1 MKMDNVLL
9 LKQLMRREHLS
20 EIRSI
25 ANFVID
31 TTLLKPKEL
40 KHRIAKFY
48 LDDNFETFTINV
60 TSFGFKHGIQMD
72 ADLVFDVRFLPN
84 PYYVEELRPL
94 TGLDDLVYN
103 YVMKWKETE
112 IFFDKLTDL
121 LKYMIPGYKRRKSQ
135 LVIAIGCTGGQ
146 HRSVALAKRLG
157 EYLDEVLITMSMCI
171 TEMLILKV
179 ERKMK
184 QMKVVLIGG
193 GTGLSVLA
201 RGLREFPIDITAIV
215 TVADNGGSTG
225 KIRDVMDIPAPGDI
239 RNVIA
244 ALSDSESTLT
254 QLFQY
259 RFDENKVDGHS
270 LGNLVIAGMTS
281 ITNDFGHAIKE
292 LSKVL
297 NIKGQVIP
305 STNTSVQL
313 NAVMEDGEIVRGET
327 NIPKTN
333 KK

>member
-1 MKMDNVLL
+1 MKNSENEIVKSELLVVTGMSGAGKSLVIRSLEDMGFFCVDNLPPVLL
-9 LKQLMRREHLS
+9 PKFVELMEQGNPSLQKVAIAIDLRGKELFKSLIKEIDIIKSRNDVIVDVMFLEAKTEKLISRYKESRRAHPLNENGQRSLIEAINEEREHLS

-121 LKYMIPGYKRRKSQ
+121 LKYMIPGYKKEGKSQ

-157 EYLDEVLITMSMCI
+157 EYLDEVFDYN
-171 TEMLILKV
+171 V
-179 ERKMK
+179 Y
-184 QMKVVLIGG
+184 VHH
-193 GTGLSVLA
+193 
-201 RGLREFPIDITAIV
+201 
-215 TVADNGGSTG
+215 
-225 KIRDVMDIPAPGDI
+225 RDAHI
-239 RNVIA
+239 
-244 ALSDSESTLT
+244 ES
-254 QLFQY
+254 
-259 RFDENKVDGHS
+259 
-270 LGNLVIAGMTS
+270 
-281 ITNDFGHAIKE
+281 
-292 LSKVL
+292 
-297 NIKGQVIP
+297 
-305 STNTSVQL
+305 
-313 NAVMEDGEIVRGET
+313 GE
-327 NIPKTN
+327 

>member
-121 LKYMIPGYKRRKSQ
+121 LKYMIPGYKKKEVTACYCYRMYRRSTPISCFSK
-135 LVIAIGCTGGQ
+135 TF
-146 HRSVALAKRLG
+146 
-157 EYLDEVLITMSMCI
+157 
-171 TEMLILKV
+171 
-179 ERKMK
+179 ER
-184 QMKVVLIGG
+184 I
-193 GTGLSVLA
+193 S
-201 RGLREFPIDITAIV
+201 
-215 TVADNGGSTG
+215 
-225 KIRDVMDIPAPGDI
+225 
-239 RNVIA
+239 
-244 ALSDSESTLT
+244 
-254 QLFQY
+254 
-259 RFDENKVDGHS
+259 
-270 LGNLVIAGMTS
+270 
-281 ITNDFGHAIKE
+281 
-292 LSKVL
+292 
-297 NIKGQVIP
+297 
-305 STNTSVQL
+305 
-313 NAVMEDGEIVRGET
+313 
-327 NIPKTN
+327 
-333 KK
+333 